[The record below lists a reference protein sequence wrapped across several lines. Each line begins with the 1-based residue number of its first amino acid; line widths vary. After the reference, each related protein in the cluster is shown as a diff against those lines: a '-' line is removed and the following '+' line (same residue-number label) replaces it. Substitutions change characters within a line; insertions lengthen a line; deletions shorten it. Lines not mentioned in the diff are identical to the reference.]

1 MSVNKQNIKVT
12 YRANANKSIELRKEV
27 TAVYL
32 EQEPRK

>member
-1 MSVNKQNIKVT
+1 MSKNKQYNIVT

-32 EQEPRK
+32 E